1 MTKVIVEP
9 ALRAKLRNLAEPL
22 ELCDEAGHLLGR
34 FTPAAWE
41 PPHLDEAELQRRA
54 EEPEFSTAEVL
65 AHLEKL

>member
-9 ALRAKLRNLAEPL
+9 AVRAMLRNLAEPL
-22 ELCDEAGHLLGR
+22 VLCDEGGQVLGR

-41 PPHLDEAELQRRA
+41 PPFLDEAELQRR
-54 EEPEFSTAEVL
+54 EQEPEFTTEEVL